1 MANTNSNAPQL
12 LLLYTTAA
20 LIFLLPP
27 LTTCLNI
34 PPTPT
39 LLLTTVIA
47 TSFFTIMTYL
57 AMDACYTFTWI
68 ILKMLR
74 FLLRFILP
82 DLCISNMIGV
92 SRSPGSKGIR
102 QWWEVWFAVMVGVGV
117 MVHIIVNRGG
127 GWTSSLHKIEAKR
140 AARRTS
146 AAEDGGGEEGGKGSE
161 GKIVVYASFGFL
173 YTSTLMECRGWFE
186 RWWRG
191 SVGHEEM
198 MGKQW
203 QTGSEATWELWSFVA
218 ATAVAGI
225 VASVIW
231 TRERR
236 DRKARVARK
245 ELFDVKEEL
254 GEEGTPTI
262 GKER

>member
-1 MANTNSNAPQL
+1 
-12 LLLYTTAA
+12 
-20 LIFLLPP
+20 
-27 LTTCLNI
+27 
-34 PPTPT
+34 
-39 LLLTTVIA
+39 
-47 TSFFTIMTYL
+47 
-57 AMDACYTFTWI
+57 
-68 ILKMLR
+68 
-74 FLLRFILP
+74 
-82 DLCISNMIGV
+82 
-92 SRSPGSKGIR
+92 
-102 QWWEVWFAVMVGVGV
+102 

-127 GWTSSLHKIEAKR
+127 GWASSLHKVEAKR

-146 AAEDGGGEEGGKGSE
+146 AAEDGDGEEKKKGSE
-161 GKIVVYASFGFL
+161 GKIVVYSSFGFL

-191 SVGHEEM
+191 CVGDEEM

-203 QTGSEATWELWSFVA
+203 QTGSEATWELWSSVA

-225 VASVIW
+225 VASIVW

-262 GKER
+262 GKEQ